1 MKSVAREL
9 SLFLRFGEQIK
20 NQCVHAPAVPF
31 LGCKSSEHSTAA
43 LSVEK
48 PGLWHLPASSTR
60 RLDLWRMAVIVQM
73 DREYWWL
80 KVSKWLRIK
89 KWSRKWLLPTE
100 RLQLNP
106 WSITLEG
113 IIIIATDWWQLS
125 IIDASQTYGIFLA
138 TEGRWLSLLVV
149 RKPRSRT
156 FFFLVNYLPLYV
168 LGFYLYHLCCNNNTK
183 YYIKK
188 WYEGLKIKNLICV
201 FPLISFLSLSHS
213 FSHCGNLFSPHSLH
227 FWKQT

>member
-1 MKSVAREL
+1 MKSVVREL

-31 LGCKSSEHSTAA
+31 LGCKSSEHNTAA

-80 KVSKWLRIK
+80 KVSEWLRIQ

-113 IIIIATDWWQLS
+113 IIIIAHRLMAALNYRCFSNIWYFS
-125 IIDASQTYGIFLA
+125 CHRG
-138 TEGRWLSLLVV
+138 EVV
-149 RKPRSRT
+149 KFIGS
-156 FFFLVNYLPLYV
+156 
-168 LGFYLYHLCCNNNTK
+168 
-183 YYIKK
+183 KK
-188 WYEGLKIKNLICV
+188 
-201 FPLISFLSLSHS
+201 
-213 FSHCGNLFSPHSLH
+213 
-227 FWKQT
+227 T